1 MPIHDLPA
9 ANSAL
14 DPQSA
19 PATVNDP
26 VHRAPGSEPMTAAQV
41 SHLKALSEEARELE
55 AFNPKLT
62 KAEAARRI
70 EALEAKLRLQD
81 GPPHTL

>member
-1 MPIHDLPA
+1 MPAHDLPTD
-9 ANSAL
+9 NSGL
-14 DPQSA
+14 EPQSA
-19 PATVNDP
+19 SATVHNP
-26 VHRAPGSEPMTAAQV
+26 WASGSGPMTDAQASRLQV
-41 SHLKALSEEARELE
+41 LSEEARELE

-70 EALEAKLRLQD
+70 EALEAKLKLQD

>member
-1 MPIHDLPA
+1 MPADDLRTDHSGLDEQSPPA
-9 ANSAL
+9 S
-14 DPQSA
+14 
-19 PATVNDP
+19 DP
-26 VHRAPGSEPMTAAQV
+26 VHWTSGSEPMTAAQGLR
-41 SHLKALSEEARELE
+41 LKALSEEARELE

-70 EALEAKLRLQD
+70 EALEAKLQLQD